1 MADHQ
6 KISSLTGQVEYDVAG
21 KQIVSAVN
29 AQVEYDIPGN
39 QKVSHVSAQVEYQGD
54 KWQQNASLTNRHLAD
69 TSDLIVDHTFNAH
82 NLTASASAPTAD
94 SGDKKEGI
102 NSAVYAKASSQY
114 HYITDANLKS
124 GFPLKN
130 GDTVKQGT
138 WTCWVKFNTLTGSQT
153 LIAKENYQNASTRTL
168 QLDMVTST
176 LTAYWFYNTSNG
188 YDTLSIASGFVTGR
202 WYHIAISFDGVN
214 KYLNYRIWD
223 DTAGSVVSAGS
234 FDSGSFGGALNISD
248 GVLSLGAAYDPAAR
262 ANYLDGKLNA
272 VHVFNRMLG
281 WKEID
286 AIRSGTWTKQ
296 EDYVGLDVS
305 QVQAQ
310 VEYDTFQAQR
320 VYQVQAQVEVDDVVS
335 YTSQLLAQVEYEET
349 PNIYTSQ
356 LIVQVEYT
364 PAISFSASIN
374 PSFRTQVL
382 AASSHRWWRIL
393 TNTSTGTY
401 CGVAEYELHNNFLG
415 EDLTGSGTATASTYA
430 GGCPPSDAVDNN
442 NSTIWATWPSSAPQ
456 WWQYDFGV
464 GNSYG
469 IIEVKITAR
478 ITYFTE
484 AGSSISLQYSDN
496 GVDFTTQETVTGLTW
511 TSDNE
516 IKTLD
521 FSAPVYSDLNVETS
535 KSFTASI
542 GAGFSSNSDAD
553 ILSERLLVGSVASS
567 VSTSEPDLSIRQPVN
582 NFTGASNCV
591 SLYKFENGNLTV
603 DSKGTNTL
611 TAINTPT
618 ADLNNVKED
627 FASVS
632 LDRTSGQS
640 FVLHDGGDFA
650 PHSLIS
656 SSQDPWA
663 VTTSSEYNTTT
674 LANWRIFNGNNTYW
688 VTNSTQTGWIK
699 LDLGSRTKRKLGSY
713 AIHVNE
719 VPEPNRAPKDFTL
732 QGSNDN
738 SNWDVLDT
746 QTNQTSWSNGEKRT
760 FNLSSP
766 SAAYRYFKLDVTA
779 NNGDTF
785 LQCRELYLYAP
796 QETSNNFPLRNGD
809 ITQTGTWCFWYRPTE
824 LTTLKNYWIAGKHDA
839 SSLDEGGLVLGRYAD
854 GNLNTYWTYG
864 TAGNQEVC
872 GIYNSLVINRWY
884 HISLAFDGVNKTLAW
899 RIWDATAGSVV
910 ASNNYTFT
918 NELHVSGSSFAIG
931 SAGQFNSTAYTAHGN
946 IDEFVIFNTI
956 LSSDDIDLIRSGQ
969 YSGTSA
975 PEGSI
980 VWGQITGVVEN
991 IHSFASSWTGTGE
1004 VVNTGDGEEIE
1015 LEDGEYMECSPVNTG
1030 TQQIE
1035 IIKDGY

>member
-1 MADHQ
+1 MADRQ

-21 KQIVSAVN
+21 NQKVSAVN

-39 QKVSHVSAQVEYQGD
+39 QLVSHISAQVEYDGD
-54 KWQQNASLTNRHLAD
+54 KWQNNASLTNRYLAD
-69 TSDLIVDHTFNAH
+69 TSDLLIDHTFNAH

-102 NSAVYAKASSQY
+102 SSAVYAKASSQY

-153 LIAKENYQNASTRTL
+153 LIAKENYQTAAKRTL

-188 YDTLSIASGFVTGR
+188 YSTISIASGFVTGR

-296 EDYVGLDVS
+296 EDYMGLDVS

-349 PNIYTSQ
+349 PNIFTSQ
-356 LIVQVEYT
+356 LIVQVEYS
-364 PAISFSASIN
+364 P
-374 PSFRTQVL
+374 
-382 AASSHRWWRIL
+382 
-393 TNTSTGTY
+393 
-401 CGVAEYELHNNFLG
+401 
-415 EDLTGSGTATASTYA
+415 
-430 GGCPPSDAVDNN
+430 GCN
-442 NSTIWATWPSSAPQ
+442 
-456 WWQYDFGV
+456 
-464 GNSYG
+464 
-469 IIEVKITAR
+469 
-478 ITYFTE
+478 
-484 AGSSISLQYSDN
+484 
-496 GVDFTTQETVTGLTW
+496 
-511 TSDNE
+511 
-516 IKTLD
+516 
-521 FSAPVYSDLNVETS
+521 
-535 KSFTASI
+535 FTASI

-553 ILSERLLVGSVASS
+553 ILSERLLVGAVASS
-567 VSTSEPDLSIRQPVN
+567 VSTSEPIFAILGESSYSNIGGTGHRATYIIVNTDTSLSGILEGLLDGE
-582 NFTGASNCV
+582 TGG
-591 SLYKFENGNLTV
+591 GNLYWN
-603 DSKGTNTL
+603 SGE
-611 TAINTPT
+611 AI
-618 ADLNNVKED
+618 
-627 FASVS
+627 
-632 LDRTSGQS
+632 
-640 FVLHDGGDFA
+640 
-650 PHSLIS
+650 
-656 SSQDPWA
+656 
-663 VTTSSEYNTTT
+663 
-674 LANWRIFNGNNTYW
+674 
-688 VTNSTQTGWIK
+688 TGKYIK
-699 LDLGSRTKRKLGSY
+699 FDLGSNVVIDEAKWYQASGTQTHGDWKWQGSTNNSDWTD
-713 AIHVNE
+713 IGSS
-719 VPEPNRAPKDFTL
+719 FTL
-732 QGSNDN
+732 GGALQTQTELNGNTTEYRYYRLLGVSGTSSYQPTLTEIEFKIKIAPLPTYLCTEGVGDRRSFVTVTSETGTVYGTISNLVNGGWTTDIYFNGGSIIDKWFKFDFGVNNSFVIIESIFSQTGTQTHGDWKWQGSNDN
-738 SNWDVLDT
+738 NGWTDIGASFTLGGTSIQRQT
-746 QTNQTSWSNGEKRT
+746 Q
-760 FNLSSP
+760 LSGNINS
-766 SAAYRYFKLDVTA
+766 YRYY
-779 NNGDTF
+779 
-785 LQCRELYLYAP
+785 RLY
-796 QETSNNFPLRNGD
+796 G
-809 ITQTGTWCFWYRPTE
+809 
-824 LTTLKNYWIAGKHDA
+824 
-839 SSLDEGGLVLGRYAD
+839 
-854 GNLNTYWTYG
+854 
-864 TAGNQEVC
+864 
-872 GIYNSLVINRWY
+872 
-884 HISLAFDGVNKTLAW
+884 
-899 RIWDATAGSVV
+899 
-910 ASNNYTFT
+910 
-918 NELHVSGSSFAIG
+918 VSGNSNASPYLREFTFKIGISS
-931 SAGQFNSTAYTAHGN
+931 S
-946 IDEFVIFNTI
+946 E
-956 LSSDDIDLIRSGQ
+956 
-969 YSGTSA
+969 

-1030 TQQIE
+1030 TQRIE